1 MDQELAQ
8 LTQSLTTY
16 LSPFLP
22 YLVDAGKQAA
32 EAAGKEIAAEALAK
46 AKTLWGK
53 LAAAVRRRPAA
64 AEAAADVARNPD
76 DDDARAALRVQL
88 RKILGDDEELART
101 IARLLAET
109 GHRAQVVGGGA
120 VAQGAGAVAGGQV
133 AVGRDLHGDVVI
145 GGGGRK
151 DSK

>member
-1 MDQELAQ
+1 MDQEIAQ
-8 LTQSLTTY
+8 LTQSLTAY

-32 EAAGKEIAAEALAK
+32 EAAGKEIAGEALAK

-64 AEAAADVARNPD
+64 AEAVDDVARHPA
-76 DDDARAALRVQL
+76 DADAQAALRVQL
-88 RKILGDDEELART
+88 RKILSEDEDLART
-101 IARLLAET
+101 VARLLADT
-109 GHRAQVVGGGA
+109 GHRAQVIGGGA
-120 VAQGAGAVAGGQV
+120 VAQGPGAVAAGEV
-133 AVGRDLHGDVVI
+133 AVGRDLHGNVTI

-151 DSK
+151 E